1 MRVISQNGR
10 IDIPY
15 EDVIIQQSGRW
26 IYFLNKNLTGNE
38 DLTSDIEIAE
48 YFTEEKA
55 EKAMKLMHKAYS
67 EFEVMKAIMPGC
79 ADRFIK
85 GYSINPDNDVIKDLD
100 SFNTFR
106 FPGDCEIDLIESE
119 EDNNERCNDD

>member
-79 ADRFIK
+79 ADRIIR
-85 GYSINPDNDVIKDLD
+85 GYKTESEIFNDYLKR
-100 SFNTFR
+100 FNTFR

>member
-1 MRVISQNGR
+1 MRVISQDGSV
-10 IDIPY
+10 DIPY

-48 YFTEEKA
+48 YSTEEKA

-67 EFEVMKAIMPGC
+67 AFEVMKAIMPGC
-79 ADRFIK
+79 ADRIIR
-85 GYSINPDNDVIKDLD
+85 GYKTEPEHEIFNDLER
-100 SFNTFR
+100 FNTFR
-106 FPGDCEIDLIESE
+106 FPGDREIDLIESE
-119 EDNNERCNDD
+119 D